1 MSEKN
6 STLKAGS
13 IAILVLQAS
22 IFLIDEIK
30 RLCIDIVHRI
40 RYCALNYSAGEE
52 S

>member
-30 RLCIDIVHRI
+30 K
-40 RYCALNYSAGEE
+40 YCA
-52 S
+52 